1 MITAGIPVLL
11 IFVLVDPPCL
21 QGRVLGKNSQLGVLP
36 WEESDGGMLLRDF
49 SSLLGALQ
57 PPAPSLMGTR
67 AEGEGKPEEK
77 DGCEG

>member
-1 MITAGIPVLL
+1 MLAGTCFREELTAGC
-11 IFVLVDPPCL
+11 FTM
-21 QGRVLGKNSQLGVLP
+21 GRVGRSNVAEGFLQLAV
-36 WEESDGGMLLRDF
+36 
-49 SSLLGALQ
+49 GALQ